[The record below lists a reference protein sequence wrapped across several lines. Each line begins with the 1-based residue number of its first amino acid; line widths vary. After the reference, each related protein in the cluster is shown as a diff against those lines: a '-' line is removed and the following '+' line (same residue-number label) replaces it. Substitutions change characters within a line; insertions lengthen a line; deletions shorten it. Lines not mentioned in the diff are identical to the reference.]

1 MKSEVIF
8 TGTELIIGQALN
20 TNAQYLQQTLAAL
33 GIDLYFQVTVGDN
46 KKRLI
51 EAILQASARAELVV
65 IGGGLGPTE
74 DDVSREALAE
84 AVGIPLL
91 ENREARLITERFF
104 KSRGVEMP
112 LNNLKQTL
120 VPRGGIVLDNPV
132 GTAPG
137 LALDHDS
144 VLYILV
150 PGPPNEFRTMV
161 DNQVLPLLRKRL
173 GTDVSVIKSRVLKL
187 CGIGESKVDETLGP
201 LLRGKN
207 PTLAPTAKFSEV
219 HLRITAKA
227 PGSSEADGMIDG
239 MEHQVRELLGQFIYG
254 KGDETLPEVVGNML
268 AAKKMTLAV
277 AEACSGGYLSHQ
289 ITSFYQGSQFFKA
302 AVVTDIPGMEK
313 FLKIKISAGENPA
326 ETLARAIR
334 EQAGADIGIS
344 IIEDNGGLYP
354 SGHGSIT
361 IATSFEDRTLSREIR
376 LWGEGAELRQRAV
389 QICLVLLWN
398 TLKSGIGKLI
408 PNSRF

>member
-1 MKSEVIF
+1 MKSELIF
-8 TGTELIIGQALN
+8 TGTELIIGQSLN

-51 EAILQASARAELVV
+51 EAIRQASARADLVV

-84 AVGIPLL
+84 ALGTPLL

-120 VPRGGIVLDNPV
+120 APWGGTVLDNPV

-137 LALDHDS
+137 LALDHNS
-144 VLYILV
+144 KLYILV
-150 PGPPNEFRTMV
+150 PGPPGEFKTMI
-161 DNQVLPLLRKRL
+161 DNQVVPLLKKRL
-173 GTDVSVIKSRVLKL
+173 GTDVAIIKSRVLKL

-219 HLRITAKA
+219 NLRITAKA
-227 PGSSEADGMIDG
+227 SGSDEADRMIDG
-239 MEHQVRELLGQFIYG
+239 MEHRVRELLGEFIYG
-254 KGDETLPEVVGNML
+254 KDDETLPEVVGNML
-268 AAKKMTLAV
+268 AAKKMTLAL
-277 AEACSGGYLSHQ
+277 AETCSGGYLSHL
-289 ITSFYQGSQFFKA
+289 ITSFHQGSQFFKFA
-302 AVVTDIPGMEK
+302 AVADVAGMEN
-313 FLKIKISAGENPA
+313 FLKIKIPPGENPA

-334 EQAGADIGIS
+334 DQAETDIGIS
-344 IIEDNGGLYP
+344 TTGDKGDLYP
-354 SGHGSIT
+354 SGQGSIT
-361 IATSFEDRTLSREIR
+361 IATSFKDRTLSREIR

-398 TLKSGIGKLI
+398 ALKKGIG
-408 PNSRF
+408 N

>member
-1 MKSEVIF
+1 MKSEIIF
-8 TGTELIIGQALN
+8 TGTELIIGQSLN

-33 GIDLYFQVTVGDN
+33 GVDLYFQVTVGDN

-51 EAILQASARAELVV
+51 EAIQQASARADLVV

-84 AVGIPLL
+84 ALGAPLL

-104 KSRGVEMP
+104 KSRGIEMP

-120 VPRGGIVLDNPV
+120 VPPGGAVLDNPV

-150 PGPPNEFRTMV
+150 PGPPGEFKTMI
-161 DNQVLPLLRKRL
+161 DNQVVPLLKKRL
-173 GTDVSVIKSRVLKL
+173 GTGVSIIKSRVLKL

-219 HLRITAKA
+219 NLRITAKA
-227 PGSSEADGMIDG
+227 SVSDEADGMIDG
-239 MEHQVRELLGQFIYG
+239 MEHKVRDLLGQFIYG
-254 KGDETLPEVVGNML
+254 KDDETLPEVVGNLL
-268 AAKKMTLAV
+268 AAKKMTLAL
-277 AEACSGGYLSHQ
+277 AETCSGGYLSHL
-289 ITSFYQGSQFFKA
+289 ITSFQPGSQFLKFA
-302 AVVTDIPGMEK
+302 AVADMAGMEN
-313 FLKIKISAGENPA
+313 FLKIKISSGENPA
-326 ETLARAIR
+326 EALARAIR
-334 EQAGADIGIS
+334 DQAEADIGIA
-344 IIEDNGGLYP
+344 ITEEKGGLYP
-354 SGHGSIT
+354 SGQGSIT
-361 IATSFEDRTLSREIR
+361 IATSFKDRTLSREVQ

-398 TLKSGIGKLI
+398 SLKSGIG
-408 PNSRF
+408 N